1 MSIAVVGGGSW
12 GTALAAHLVRCGREV
27 RLWLLETDVAAAIN
41 ERHENP
47 AYLPGIALPEALAAT
62 TRMEE
67 AVAGATLA
75 VVVVPSEF
83 CRGVYR
89 RLAPLVPSGGLVVS
103 ATKGIEIE
111 SLARMSEVATQELPG
126 CRLVVISGP
135 SFAAEV
141 AREKPTVLVAAS
153 AEIHAAEEVQRV
165 LSSRTLRVYSS
176 QDVVGVE
183 LGGAL
188 KNIIAIAAGIVDGLG
203 LGHNA
208 TAALITRGLAEITRL
223 AVAEGGRAETLAGLA
238 GLGDL
243 VLTCTGDLS
252 RNRRVGQA
260 IASGTPAAEALAG
273 GRMVAEGV
281 RTTVAACAMA
291 ARVGVEMPIAA
302 QMRAVLHEGKAPR
315 VAAEELML
323 RSLKRE

>member
-27 RLWLLETDVAAAIN
+27 RLWLLEADVAAAIN

-223 AVAEGGRAETLAGLA
+223 AVAEGARPDTLSGLA

-243 VLTCTGDLS
+243 VLTCTGGLS
-252 RNRRVGQA
+252 RNRTVGA
-260 IASGTPAAEALAG
+260 RLGRGLSLAEATAG
-273 GRMVAEGV
+273 LHPEGV
-281 RTTVAACAMA
+281 RTTLAACALA
-291 ARVGVEMPIAA
+291 ERRGIEMPIAR
-302 QMRAVLHEGKAPR
+302 QMRAVLHENKPPR
-315 VAAEELML
+315 VAVDELML
-323 RSLKRE
+323 RTLKRE